1 MLNEYYT
8 LSNGVT
14 IPKIALGTW
23 QVNSEDVQTSVSD
36 ALSVGYRHIDT
47 AAAYEN
53 ENGVG
58 NAVIKSGIARDEI
71 FLTTKIPAEVK
82 DYKGAAEVIEKSLA
96 NLQTDYID
104 LMLIHSPKPWA
115 ELFAGTE
122 KTYFAENLE
131 VWRALT
137 EYYKSGKLRA
147 IGVSN
152 FETADIQN
160 IIDNAE
166 VAPMVNQVRVH
177 IGHTPKEVIDYCQS
191 RNILIEAF
199 SPNATGKLRTD
210 PVVVEI
216 ADKYGVSIPQL
227 GIRYDLQLGTL
238 PLPKTTH
245 KEYMIQNADVDFVI
259 SDEDMARLGEV
270 GEISSLG

>member
-1 MLNEYYT
+1 M
-8 LSNGVT
+8 
-14 IPKIALGTW
+14 
-23 QVNSEDVQTSVSD
+23 
-36 ALSVGYRHIDT
+36 
-47 AAAYEN
+47 
-53 ENGVG
+53 
-58 NAVIKSGIARDEI
+58 
-71 FLTTKIPAEVK
+71 
-82 DYKGAAEVIEKSLA
+82 
-96 NLQTDYID
+96 
-104 LMLIHSPKPWA
+104 
-115 ELFAGTE
+115 
-122 KTYFAENLE
+122 
-131 VWRALT
+131 
-137 EYYKSGKLRA
+137 
-147 IGVSN
+147 
-152 FETADIQN
+152 AD
-160 IIDNAE
+160 
-166 VAPMVNQVRVH
+166 QVRVH

-270 GEISSLG
+270 GEISSLE

>member
-1 MLNEYYT
+1 MLNKYYT

-23 QVNSEDVQTSVSD
+23 QVSNEDVQSSISN
-36 ALSVGYRHIDT
+36 ALSIGYRHIDT

-53 ENGVG
+53 EKGVG
-58 NAVIKSGIARDEI
+58 TAIQKSGIARNALFI
-71 FLTTKIPAEVK
+71 TTKIPAEIKTYEGTVQ
-82 DYKGAAEVIEKSLA
+82 VIEKSLA

-104 LMLIHSPKPWA
+104 LMLIHSPKPWK
-115 ELFAGTE
+115 ELFARTD
-122 KTYFAENLE
+122 KTYFKENLS
-131 VWRALT
+131 VWKALT
-137 EYYKSGKLRA
+137 EYYKAGKLRA

-152 FETADIQN
+152 FEIADIQN

-166 VAPMVNQVRVH
+166 IKPMVNQVRVH
-177 IGHTPKEVIDYCQS
+177 IGHTPKEIINYCQS

-199 SPNATGKLRTD
+199 SPNATGKLHTN

-216 ADKYGVSIPQL
+216 AEKYGVSIPQL

-245 KEYMIQNADVDFVI
+245 KEYMIQNEDVDFVI

-270 GEISSLG
+270 EEISSL